1 MKTRGIFLLLLGV
14 GLLLIDQAI
23 KIWVKTNMYETQMYE
38 VFSWFKIYFIE
49 NEGMAYG
56 ITLGSK
62 LFLSLFRLV
71 AMSLLAYALYA
82 MIKGGKYS
90 TGFLVTVTMILS
102 GGVGNIIDSIF
113 YGEVFSSSRHAVAE
127 YVGWGNGYASVF
139 YGKVV
144 DMFYFPII
152 RTTYP
157 DWFPIYAG
165 EPFVFFSPIFNFAD
179 ACISVGV
186 FLLLLFYSNTF
197 SVALEEGVRAVR
209 QKFNRVK
216 VS

>member
-1 MKTRGIFLLLLGV
+1 MLLLAV
-14 GLLLIDQAI
+14 GLLSIDQAI

-71 AMSLLAYALYA
+71 AMSLLSYALYA
-82 MIKGGKYS
+82 MVKGGKYS
-90 TGFLVTVTMILS
+90 TGFLVTVTMILA
-102 GGVGNIIDSIF
+102 GGLGNIIDSIF
-113 YGEVFSSSRHAVAE
+113 YGEIFSSSRHAVAE
-127 YVGWGNGYASVF
+127 YVGWGNGYASMF

-186 FLLLLFYSNTF
+186 FSLLLFYSNTF
-197 SVALEEGVRAVR
+197 SQALEDGMHAIRQRFGRA
-209 QKFNRVK
+209 KG
-216 VS
+216 SED

>member
-1 MKTRGIFLLLLGV
+1 MH
-14 GLLLIDQAI
+14 
-23 KIWVKTNMYETQMYE
+23 E

-62 LFLSLFRLV
+62 LFLSLFRLL
-71 AMSLLAYALYA
+71 AMSLLAYALY
-82 MIKGGKYS
+82 MMVKGTKYS
-90 TGFLVTVTMILS
+90 MGFILTITMILA
-102 GGVGNIIDSIF
+102 GGIGNILDSVF

-127 YVGWGNGYASVF
+127 YVGWGNGYASIF

-152 RTTYP
+152 QTTYP
-157 DWFPIYAG
+157 EWSPIWAG

-186 FLLLLFYSNTF
+186 ILLLIFYPNTF
-197 SVALEEGVRAVR
+197 SLALEEGIRAIR
-209 QKFNRVK
+209 QRFTRARITED
-216 VS
+216 